1 MITAV
6 TRTRRTAS
14 ATARPAGPSVGV
26 GETWDADVARGRKW
40 HGDAE
45 GEAYG
50 EVCCPGDVVGVLLDA
65 DKRTLSFSRNGKD
78 LGVAFMW
85 VRVGSAMCSDVTYL
99 GGLFPVVSL
108 EKEETVLVNLGQFQF
123 EWGCGRVVRR
133 RYEPLEKATSVW
145 EFAKKVCV

>member
-1 MITAV
+1 M
-6 TRTRRTAS
+6 AS
-14 ATARPAGPSVGV
+14 ATARAAGPSVGV
-26 GETWDADVARGRKW
+26 RGGWDADVVRGRKW

-65 DKRTLSFSRNGKD
+65 DKRTLSFTRNGKD
-78 LGVAFMW
+78 LGVAFTWEW
-85 VRVGSAMCSDVTYL
+85 VMRAMCSDVTYL

-123 EWGCGRVVRR
+123 EWARERR
-133 RYEPLEKATSVW
+133 ET
-145 EFAKKVCV
+145 